1 MNPIA
6 PARDV
11 SSGEI
16 LKTRAHA
23 ALTAYRCPL
32 VRLAQTVL
40 LRVLL
45 ERGTATADD
54 VRPLVPVPAGIDPK
68 VFGAVPGP
76 LARAG
81 IIRADGYRKSDRKE
95 ARARPN
101 RIWTLADRAA
111 ALKWLANYPTPMDE
125 TPAASPEIH
134 PSGSNT
140 GEVAP

>member
-6 PARDV
+6 STCEISP
-11 SSGEI
+11 GEI
-16 LKTRAHA
+16 LKAHAHA

-45 ERGTATADD
+45 ERGTVTADD
-54 VRPLVPVPAGIDPK
+54 VRPFVPVPAGIDPK
-68 VFGAVPGP
+68 FFGAVPGP

-95 ARARPN
+95 THARPN
-101 RIWTLADRAA
+101 RIWTLADRSA
-111 ALKWLANYPTPMDE
+111 ALRWLANNPPQLDQL
-125 TPAASPEIH
+125 PAAGPELPH
-134 PSGSNT
+134 NEPDAA
-140 GEVAP
+140 EVAP